1 MCGCSERRVTAAAR
15 IRSEPAACGKKYSV
29 APFHVWDDR
38 LKKSNG
44 INLIILIS
52 SAAQIK
58 NQSVALRAMRVETKS
73 EQSRK
78 K

>member
-1 MCGCSERRVTAAAR
+1 MRMRR
-15 IRSEPAACGKKYSV
+15 EPAACGKKYSV

-38 LKKSNG
+38 PKKSSG

-52 SAAQIK
+52 SAAQMK
-58 NQSVALRAMRVETKS
+58 NQSVALRAMMVETKS
-73 EQSRK
+73 EHNRK